1 MQALSQRVHG
11 NAALSVTESG
21 KLSLVDHILKEDYTP
36 AAASLPPKVG
46 ATPASPQLL
55 CFPLQVS
62 NQHISPQ
69 VISG

>member
-46 ATPASPQLL
+46 AMPTL
-55 CFPLQVS
+55 
-62 NQHISPQ
+62 PQ
-69 VISG
+69 VHCFFLQTSFLHDSQDTSSS